1 MPTETT
7 VTDEIL
13 IYSSGEVQRGFE
25 IKTEDGQFTFID
37 THNKKIFEFPNIA
50 ECLTDKGK
58 TILSLYVNIGKIE
71 PNSLSHLNV
80 VIGIALDEAKIHKSE
95 KLSLSQ
101 LFSKLFDQKEFD
113 RLGRLTNI
121 ESSPGFPFISG
132 ILVSA
137 VVHGKVFKRAMLSEL
152 EEFPLE
158 KIKGVQSCLMQV
170 REALYIMGRS
180 KKNRMISEES
190 IVDTKILENWT
201 DLDNQTAITPLI
213 DISEKF
219 DFSEI
224 DKIITRHFPDLSTD
238 CKRSIQAGLMKEL
251 FSGVNFSKEEGI
263 NTVQTHMHTVHDKDR
278 REIVLRQTAT
288 TLEYKRDYVQV
299 SFRCQPYHLLIA
311 VNASCPHFGGNKGQ
325 CPIEH

>member
-1 MPTETT
+1 MPTETK

-50 ECLTDKGK
+50 ECLTDEGK

-71 PNSLSHLNV
+71 PNSLGHLKV

-137 VVHGKVFKRAMLSEL
+137 EVHGKVFQRTMLSEL

-158 KIKGVQSCLMQV
+158 KIRGIQSCLMQA

-180 KKNRMISEES
+180 KKNRIILEES
-190 IVDTKILENWT
+190 IVDAKILENWT
-201 DLDNQTAITPLI
+201 DLDDQTAITPLI
-213 DISEKF
+213 DISKKF
-219 DFSEI
+219 DFSVI
-224 DKIITRHFPDLSTD
+224 DKIITHHFPDLSTD

-251 FSGVNFSKEEGI
+251 FSGINFSNQTGI
-263 NTVQTHMHTVHDKDR
+263 NTAKTQMNTAYPEYSRD
-278 REIVLRQTAT
+278 IVLEQTAT
-288 TLEYKRDYVQV
+288 TLEYKRDYIQV
-299 SFRCQPYHLLIA
+299 SFSGQPYHLQIA